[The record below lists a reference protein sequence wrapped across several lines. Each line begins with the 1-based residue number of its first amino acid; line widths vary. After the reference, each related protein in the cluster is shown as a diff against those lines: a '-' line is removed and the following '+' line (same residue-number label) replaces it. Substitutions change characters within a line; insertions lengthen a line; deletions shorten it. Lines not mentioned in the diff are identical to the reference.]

1 MQYTYI
7 QITYMKKDYLQLH
20 INSGEFHYLLTKDAQ
35 SCVQKAVNLLKENK
49 NNYNLQGFYLKRVLT
64 ISYAY

>member
-20 INSGEFHYLLTKDAQ
+20 INSEEFHYLLT
-35 SCVQKAVNLLKENK
+35 KAVNLLKENK